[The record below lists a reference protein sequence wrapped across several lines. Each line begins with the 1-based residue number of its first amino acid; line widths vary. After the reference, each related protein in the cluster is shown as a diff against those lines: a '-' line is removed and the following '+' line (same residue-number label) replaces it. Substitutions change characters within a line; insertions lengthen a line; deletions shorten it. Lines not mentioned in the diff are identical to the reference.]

1 MARRRDGATP
11 NATRPIG
18 RSEDRVRIDGM
29 NARPLLLALS
39 CSAGALL
46 AQANDAHSSKAPPK
60 GAPWVTDF
68 AAARAAAMAANKPIF
83 VYSTKTY

>member
-1 MARRRDGATP
+1 MP
-11 NATRPIG
+11 QG
-18 RSEDRVRIDGM
+18 RQAADPGSLSPMRV
-29 NARPLLLALS
+29 APLLVTCLTALTAFANS
-39 CSAGALL
+39 GL
-46 AQANDAHSSKAPPK
+46 AQVNDNHSSKAPPK

>member
-1 MARRRDGATP
+1 M
-11 NATRPIG
+11 
-18 RSEDRVRIDGM
+18 RV
-29 NARPLLLALS
+29 ALFLVASLAPF
-39 CSAGALL
+39 AGQLF

-68 AAARAAAMAANKPIF
+68 AAARAAAIKANKPIF

>member
-1 MARRRDGATP
+1 M
-11 NATRPIG
+11 
-18 RSEDRVRIDGM
+18 RV
-29 NARPLLLALS
+29 APVLVAALASLAS
-39 CSAGALL
+39 QLL
-46 AQANDAHSSKAPPK
+46 AQVSDNHSSKAPPK

>member
-1 MARRRDGATP
+1 
-11 NATRPIG
+11 
-18 RSEDRVRIDGM
+18 M
-29 NARPLLLALS
+29 NARSVLVALF
-39 CSAGALL
+39 CSAIPLI

-68 AAARAAAMAANKPIF
+68 AAARAAAMKANKPIF